1 MNIVI
6 EKNIPA
12 PELHHRATSGLG
24 HSLRTMG
31 VGDSFAFP
39 LSVSRSVAA
48 RMVQVQPATGFKF
61 ARRKIDEENG
71 RVWRIA

>member
-12 PELHHRATSGLG
+12 PLAHHKATNGLG
-24 HSLRTMG
+24 HSLRTMT

-39 LSVSRSVAA
+39 LSASNTVAA
-48 RMVQVQPATGFKF
+48 RMTQVQQATGFKF
-61 ARRKIDEENG
+61 TRRKIDEERG

>member
-1 MNIVI
+1 MDIVI

-12 PELHHRATSGLG
+12 PERHHTATSGLG
-24 HSLRTMG
+24 HSLRNMT

-39 LSVSRSVAA
+39 LSVSHTIAA
-48 RMVQVQPATGFKF
+48 RMTQVQQATGFKF
-61 ARRKIDEENG
+61 TRRKIDEENG